1 VLKNSIP
8 LAKAVAISAVAVA
21 DRLTECDDVGHH
33 TLELERPHRVADP
46 PEADLHL
53 VGDAERSGSAGVRE
67 GRSQVARREDDLT
80 AAPRDRFGDE
90 CCGAASGA
98 LHCRR
103 ARLGDRCCVPV
114 AGIDEVA
121 AEPASVRVGELG
133 NVHVRSLCSATGPLE
148 LVRADLD
155 EVVGVAVVPPV
166 EGNDI
171 VASGDRARHAQR
183 QLVGLAA
190 RIDEIDDAER
200 VRQRR
205 SEPFRVVEDR
215 GVQVPGVGVEHP
227 RLVGQ
232 RRDHA
237 RVGMTDMAH
246 VVHSIDV
253 LTARMVDQT
262 GSVAADDRERS
273 RVAQAE

>member
-1 VLKNSIP
+1 ML
-8 LAKAVAISAVAVA
+8 
-21 DRLTECDDVGHH
+21 RTG
-33 TLELERPHRVADP
+33 RRHR
-46 PEADLHL
+46 
-53 VGDAERSGSAGVRE
+53 R
-67 GRSQVARREDDLT
+67 GRRR
-80 AAPRDRFGDE
+80 
-90 CCGAASGA
+90 
-98 LHCRR
+98 
-103 ARLGDRCCVPV
+103 
-114 AGIDEVA
+114 
-121 AEPASVRVGELG
+121 
-133 NVHVRSLCSATGPLE
+133 CSATGPLE

-232 RRDHA
+232 RGHHA
-237 RVGMTDMAH
+237 RVGVTDVAH

-253 LTARMVDQT
+253 LTTRVVDQT
-262 GSVAADDRERS
+262 GSVATDDRERS